1 MSRELP
7 AQPNFEYLKKEA
19 KELLDAQ
26 RQQYPGWKLADAQH
40 ALARDYGFD
49 SWPKLKAHVESQRLE
64 LSPLAGRWI
73 ADIAR
78 SRRNEANLFRR
89 ATLDVSVSGQTITIA
104 HDAID
109 ALGREDLGLN
119 TIVADGIERVH
130 DHGHRMTV
138 RWADPRTLEVMTR
151 HAELPAKGATYEVS
165 PDGRTLIV
173 STVDQRLVFE
183 RSDAPPVPRE
193 PYLS

>member
-26 RQQYPGWKLADAQH
+26 RQQHPGWKLADAQQ
-40 ALARDYGFD
+40 ALAREYGFD
-49 SWPKLKAHVESQRLE
+49 SWPKLKAHVESRRLDA
-64 LSPLAGRWI
+64 SPLSGRWI

-78 SRRNEANLFRR
+78 SQRNEANLFRR
-89 ATLDVSVSGQTITIA
+89 AALDVSVSGQTVTIA

-109 ALGREDLGLN
+109 ELGREDRGVN
-119 TIVADGIERVH
+119 TIVADGIERTH
-130 DHGHRMTV
+130 DHGYRMTV
-138 RWADPRTLEVMTR
+138 RWADSHTLEVMTR
-151 HAELPAKGATYEVS
+151 HAELPATGATYEVS
-165 PDGRTLIV
+165 SDGRTLIV

-183 RSDAPPVPRE
+183 RSGGMNSIV
-193 PYLS
+193 S